1 MRKLFCALCMALS
14 LVACDGGDSSKS
26 TVKIGVVSSFSGK
39 FAENGENV
47 RATLELALQDVAPK
61 NVQIRYIYE
70 DFGYDAPRAATAA
83 NKLINVDKVDA
94 IISWSAVA
102 GNVISP
108 IANNAGIFHFGISND
123 KNIAV
128 GKYNFI
134 HWTQSEV
141 LADKMVDLIKSKGAK
156 SVVLFAVYQPGLQ
169 QTTDLVELKLKAA
182 GIKTE
187 RVNFGIDDKDFN
199 VIVDKMKKKNFDVWY
214 TTALPPSL
222 DILLK
227 TIIEKQVNK
236 PLVAID
242 SFLFSN
248 IQDKLNGAQYIITPE
263 GEQDLLNRVTEKTGS
278 TNYFSLGYAY
288 DAGYILGKTY
298 SELYDKLGRKPTSEE
313 VANKIMET
321 KNFHGSVGDIWVD
334 ADGVFQSGA
343 IVMEIKD
350 GKPVV
355 FEK

>member
-1 MRKLFCALCMALS
+1 MKKVLISILAALS
-14 LVACDGGDSSKS
+14 LVACSEEKS
-26 TVKIGVVSSFSGK
+26 DKPVIKIGVVSSFSGK

-47 RATLELALQDVAPK
+47 KATLELALQDVAPK
-61 NVQIRYIYE
+61 NVQIKYVYE
-70 DFGYDAPRAATAA
+70 DFGYDAPRAATAV

-108 IANNAGIFHFGISND
+108 IADKSGVFHFSISND

-141 LADKMVDLIKSKGAK
+141 LADKMVDIIMSKGAK
-156 SVVLFAVYQPGLQ
+156 SAVLFAVYQPGLQ
-169 QTTDLVELKLKAA
+169 KTTDFVESKLKAA

-199 VIVDKMKKKNFDVWY
+199 VIVDKMKQKNFDVWY

-227 TIIEKQVNK
+227 TILEKDVNK

-248 IQDKLNGAQYIITPE
+248 IKDKLDGAQYIVTPE
-263 GEQDLLNRVTEKTGS
+263 GDQDLLNRVTKKTGS
-278 TNYFSLGYAY
+278 TNYFSVGYTY
-288 DAGYILGKTY
+288 DAGYILSKTY
-298 SELYDKLGRKPTSEE
+298 SELYEKLGRIPNSAE
-313 VANKIMET
+313 VAEQILTT
-321 KNFHGSVGDIWVD
+321 KNYKGSVGDITVD
-334 ADGVFQSGA
+334 NDGVFQSQA
-343 IVMEIKD
+343 VVKEIKNGEQIIIKD
-350 GKPVV
+350 
-355 FEK
+355 

>member
-1 MRKLFCALCMALS
+1 MKKILCILCMALS
-14 LVACDGGDSSKS
+14 LVACDDKKS
-26 TVKIGVVSSFSGK
+26 DKPVVKIGVVSSFSGK
-39 FAENGENV
+39 FAENGNNV
-47 RATLELALQDVAPK
+47 KAALDLALQDVAPK
-61 NVQIRYIYE
+61 NIQIKYVYE

-108 IANNAGIFHFGISND
+108 IADKAGIFHFSISND

-128 GKYNFI
+128 GKHNFI

-141 LADKMVDLIKSKGAK
+141 LADKMVDLIKGKGAK
-156 SVVLFAVYQPGLQ
+156 SAVLFAVYQPGLQ
-169 QTTDLVELKLKAA
+169 QTTDFVESKLKAL

-227 TIIEKQVNK
+227 TILEKQVNK

-248 IQDKLNGAQYIITPE
+248 IQDKLDGAQYIVTPE
-263 GEQDLLNRVTEKTGS
+263 GDKDLLNRVTKKTGS
-278 TNYFSLGYAY
+278 TNYFSLGYTY

-298 SELYDKLGRKPTSEE
+298 SDLYNELGRIPTPDE
-313 VANKIMET
+313 VSNKIIET
-321 KNFHGSVGDIWVD
+321 KNFNGSVGKIWVD

-343 IVMEIKD
+343 VVMEIKN

-355 FEK
+355 FER

>member
-1 MRKLFCALCMALS
+1 MKKLLISVLAALS
-14 LVACDGGDSSKS
+14 LVACDGKDSDKS
-26 TVKIGVVSSFSGK
+26 VVKVGVVSSFSGK

-47 RATLELALQDVAPK
+47 KAALELALQDVAPQ
-61 NVQIRYIYE
+61 NVKIKYIYE

-83 NKLINVDKVDA
+83 NKLINIDKVDA

-108 IANNAGIFHFGISND
+108 IADKADIFHFSISND

-128 GKYNFI
+128 GKHNFI

-169 QTTDLVELKLKAA
+169 QTTDFVESKLKAA

-248 IQDKLNGAQYIITPE
+248 IQDKLNGAQYIVTPE
-263 GEQDLLNRVTEKTGS
+263 GDKDLLARITEKTGS
-278 TNYFSLGYAY
+278 TNYFSVGYTY
-288 DAGYILGKTY
+288 DVGHILGTVY
-298 SELYDKLGRKPTSEE
+298 SKLYDELGRKPTSEE
-313 VANKIMET
+313 VANKIMAI
-321 KNFHGSVGDIWVD
+321 KDFHGSVGDIWVD
-334 ADGVFQSGA
+334 NDGVFQSGA
-343 IVMEIKD
+343 IVKEIKD

-355 FEK
+355 IEK

>member
-1 MRKLFCALCMALS
+1 MKKLLSVLCMALS
-14 LVACDGGDSSKS
+14 LVACDGGKS
-26 TVKIGVVSSFSGK
+26 DKSVVKIGVVSSFSGK

-47 RATLELALQDVAPK
+47 KAALDLALQDVAPK
-61 NVQIRYIYE
+61 NVKIKYIYE
-70 DFGYDAPRAATAA
+70 DFGYDAPRAATAV

-108 IANNAGIFHFGISND
+108 IADKAGIFHFGISND

-128 GKYNFI
+128 GDYNFI

-141 LADKMVDLIKSKGAK
+141 LADKMVDLIVAKKAK

-169 QTTDLVELKLKAA
+169 QTTDFVESKLKAR

-187 RVNFGIDDKDFN
+187 RVNFAIDDKDFN

-227 TIIEKQVNK
+227 TILEKNVNK

-248 IQDKLNGAQYIITPE
+248 IQDKLNGAQYIVTPE
-263 GEQDLLNRVTEKTGS
+263 GDENLLARVTEKTGS
-278 TNYFSLGYAY
+278 KNYFSLGYTY
-288 DAGYILGKTY
+288 DAGYILGTVY
-298 SELYDKLGRKPTSEE
+298 SQLYDELGRKPTSEE
-313 VANKIMET
+313 VANDILAT
-321 KNFHGSVGDIWVD
+321 KNFKGSVGNIWVD

-343 IVMEIKD
+343 VVMEIKD
-350 GKPVV
+350 GKPVAI
-355 FEK
+355 EK

>member
-1 MRKLFCALCMALS
+1 MKKLLISVLTAIS
-14 LVACDGGDSSKS
+14 LVACSEEKS
-26 TVKIGVVSSFSGK
+26 DKPVVKIGVVSSFSGK

-47 RATLELALQDVAPK
+47 KAALELALQDVAPK
-61 NVQIRYIYE
+61 NVQIKYVYE

-83 NKLINVDKVDA
+83 NKLLNVDKVDA

-108 IANNAGIFHFGISND
+108 IADNAGVFHFGISND

-156 SVVLFAVYQPGLQ
+156 SAVLFAVYQPGLQ
-169 QTTDLVELKLKAA
+169 QTTDLVESKLKAV

-187 RVNFGIDDKDFN
+187 RINFGIDDKDFG

-227 TIIEKQVNK
+227 TIVEKEVNK

-248 IQDKLNGAQYIITPE
+248 IQDKLNGAQYVVTPE
-263 GEQDLLNRVTEKTGS
+263 GEQDLLHRVTEKTGS
-278 TNYFSLGYAY
+278 INYFSLGYAY

-313 VANKIMET
+313 VADKIIET
-321 KNFHGSVGDIWVD
+321 KNFHGSVGDTWVD

-343 IVMEIKD
+343 VVMEIKD

-355 FEK
+355 VEK

>member
-1 MRKLFCALCMALS
+1 MKKLLCVLCMALS
-14 LVACDGGDSSKS
+14 LVACDSEKS
-26 TVKIGVVSSFSGK
+26 NKPVVKIGVVSSFSGK

-47 RATLELALQDVAPK
+47 KATLELALQDVAPK
-61 NVQIRYIYE
+61 NIQIKYIYE
-70 DFGYDAPRAATAA
+70 DFGYDAPRAATAV

-94 IISWSAVA
+94 VISWSAVA

-108 IANNAGIFHFGISND
+108 IADKAEIFHFGISND
-123 KNIAV
+123 KNIAI

-134 HWTQSEV
+134 HWTQSDV
-141 LADKMVDLIKSKGAK
+141 LADKMVELIANKNAK

-169 QTTDLVELKLKAA
+169 QTTDLVESKLKAR

-199 VIVDKMKKKNFDVWY
+199 VIVDKMKQKNFDVWY

-227 TIIEKQVNK
+227 TILEKNVNK

-248 IQDKLNGAQYIITPE
+248 LKDKLDGAQYVVTPE
-263 GEQDLLNRVTEKTGS
+263 GDQDLLNRVTKKTGS
-278 TNYFSLGYAY
+278 TNYFSVGYTY
-288 DAGYILGKTY
+288 DAGYILGTVY
-298 SELYDKLGRKPTSEE
+298 SDLYEKLGRIPTSQE
-313 VANKIMET
+313 VADRITET
-321 KNFHGSVGDIWVD
+321 KNFKGSVGNIWVD
-334 ADGVFQSGA
+334 NDGVFQSGA
-343 IVMEIKD
+343 VVMEIKD
-350 GKPVV
+350 GKQVV
-355 FEK
+355 VEK